1 MKNKKNFIII
11 ATIVSLALIFTI
23 ARVAIANRGSVKAV
37 DLATSAKKDL
47 IQSIAVTG
55 NIEANNK
62 EDITISTVQKVTDVL
77 VSEGQQV
84 KVGDVIAK
92 IDNTDLT
99 YQLQKAQT
107 NYDVT
112 KLNLDMA
119 KSNLN
124 NLINVKS
131 KSSKKTTE
139 NAVEQA
145 QINLENIK
153 RNQVDAKTSLDQN
166 KVLFDSGIISSQEYE
181 ASVNSASDMA
191 NQVKLAEIQ
200 LENARSNLSDYSID
214 NKSQINQQHNQVEQL
229 NKQLEGAKADVEN
242 INSKLSSN
250 EIKASIDGKV
260 VKLNIKE
267 NQYPTQ
273 ENSIIS
279 IYDLSQYKV
288 IVNVS
293 QYDAVQI
300 SQGQRTEVTI
310 KGLDKT
316 YEGTVTSIGE
326 AAEISNT
333 GANQE
338 AKIKVEVTIS
348 NPDDKI
354 KVGYEADVDI
364 VLLEAKEAIAIS
376 FEALEKDNEG
386 KSFIY
391 VIQNNKAK
399 KRYVKIGMETEFDM
413 QVIEGLKENE
423 TYIKNPPAALKEGDK
438 VKAAGGK

>member
-23 ARVAIANRGSVKAV
+23 ARIAIASRDSVKAV

-62 EDITISTVQKVTDVL
+62 EDIMISTVQKVTDIL

-84 KVGDVIAK
+84 KVGDIIAK
-92 IDNTDLT
+92 IDNTDLA

-153 RNQVDAKTSLDQN
+153 RNQADAKTSLDQN

-200 LENARSNLSDYSID
+200 LENAKSNLSDYSVD
-214 NKSQINQQHNQVEQL
+214 NKSQINQQRNQVEQL
-229 NKQLEGAKADVEN
+229 SKQLEGAKADVEN

-288 IVNVS
+288 KVSVS
-293 QYDAVQI
+293 QYDAIQLK
-300 SQGQRTEVTI
+300 QGQRAEVKI

-316 YEGTVTSIGE
+316 YEGTITSIDE
-326 AAEISNT
+326 AAEISFT
-333 GANQE
+333 GTNQE
-338 AKIKVEVTIS
+338 TKIKVEVSIS
-348 NPDDKI
+348 NADDKI
-354 KVGYEADVDI
+354 KAGYEADVDI
-364 VLLEAKEAIAIS
+364 ILVEAKEAIAIS

-391 VIQNNKAK
+391 VVEKNKAV
-399 KRYVKIGMETEFDM
+399 KRYIKTGMETDFDI

-423 TYIKNPPAALKEGDK
+423 TYIKNPPVALKERDK